1 MAHYDL
7 IKDKTSLAEVKKI
20 LQANDVRGEAA
31 ETLINEW
38 KAAKEEA
45 EEAALRTKV
54 VAAAPTVKETPKAV
68 ESPKVEEAPA
78 EEPEE
83 EEEVAE
89 EEPVKEKT
97 FWNPAGNNK

>member
-7 IKDKTSLAEVKKI
+7 IKDKTSLAEVNKI
-20 LQANDVRGEAA
+20 LQANDIRGETA

-38 KAAKEEA
+38 KAARGEA

-54 VAAAPTVKETPKAV
+54 VAAAPTVKETPK
-68 ESPKVEEAPA
+68 VEEAPA
-78 EEPEE
+78 EEEPEE
-83 EEEVAE
+83 EAAE
-89 EEPVKEKT
+89 EEPKKEKS

>member
-54 VAAAPTVKETPKAV
+54 VAAAPIVKET
-68 ESPKVEEAPA
+68 PKVEEAPVE
-78 EEPEE
+78 EEPE

-97 FWNPAGNNK
+97 FWSPAGNNK

>member
-38 KAAKEEA
+38 KAAREEA

-54 VAAAPTVKETPKAV
+54 VAAAPTVKE
-68 ESPKVEEAPA
+68 SPKVEEEPA
-78 EEPEE
+78 EELEE
-83 EEEVAE
+83 EEEVVE
-89 EEPVKEKT
+89 EEPKREKT
-97 FWNPAGNNK
+97 FWSPAGNNK

>member
-20 LQANDVRGEAA
+20 LQANDVRGETA

-38 KAAKEEA
+38 KAAREEA

-54 VAAAPTVKETPKAV
+54 VAAAPTVKETPK
-68 ESPKVEEAPA
+68 VEEAPA
-78 EEPEE
+78 EEEPEE

-89 EEPVKEKT
+89 EEPKKEKT